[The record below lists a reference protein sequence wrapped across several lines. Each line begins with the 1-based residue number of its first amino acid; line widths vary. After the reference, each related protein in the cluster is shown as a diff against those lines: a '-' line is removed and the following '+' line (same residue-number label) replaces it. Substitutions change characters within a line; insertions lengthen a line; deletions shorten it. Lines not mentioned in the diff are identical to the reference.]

1 METQE
6 FKIYKDDTPSRKV
19 YISGKITGQTD
30 EFVAAKFTE
39 AERYIAAFK
48 MQPVNPLKNGLPP
61 DASYK
66 EHMRRDLQMLSEC
79 QTILMLPDW
88 KSSPGACEEL
98 QYAYTNGIEILFL

>member
-48 MQPVNPLKNGLPP
+48 MLPVNPLKNGLPP

-88 KSSPGACEEL
+88 KAAQERAKSCSTPIPTA
-98 QYAYTNGIEILFL
+98 